1 MNGGNTLIRL
11 RSGHRPRRLSH
22 AGFSMIELMIV
33 IGVLAILFT
42 FIYKGFERLNR
53 YYTAENIKASTQ
65 QSVRIGV
72 EMMAQDIRLA
82 GLDPLGTA
90 GAGIVAASPTSLH
103 FRADANFDGDVAG
116 PFEDITYGLNLDGTC
131 ATCLQ
136 QINHLGTE
144 TLLGDVNSLVL
155 IYLDNTGTVIPT
167 ADLAARLADIR
178 TVGITLTVNRPAGRE
193 GTVSRTYTTQVR
205 CRNL

>member
-1 MNGGNTLIRL
+1 MNGGTTLTRL
-11 RSGHRPRRLSH
+11 RSGHRSRRLSH

-53 YYTAENIKASTQ
+53 YYTAENVKAGTQ

-72 EMMAQDIRLA
+72 EMMAKDIRLA

-103 FRADANFDGDVAG
+103 FRADVNFDGDVAG
-116 PFEDITYGLNLDGTC
+116 PFEDMTYGLNLDGTC

-136 QINHLGTE
+136 QTNQAVTD
-144 TLLGDVNSLVL
+144 TLLGDVNALVL
-155 IYLDNTGTVIPT
+155 TYFDNTGAVIPT

-178 TVGITLTVNRPAGRE
+178 TVGIALTVNRPTGRE
-193 GTVSRTYTTQVR
+193 GIVSRTYTTQVR